1 MIKQYRLRDYNF
13 RLVIFLIGLTFTG
26 VLLVGSA
33 EPALRNKQFF
43 GMMGVILG
51 LIAMVIVSLMDFS
64 WILNFYWIL
73 YGCNIILL
81 LSVWIFG
88 TESNG
93 ASRWLRI
100 GGFQFQPTELSKILI
115 VMFFARFFMEH
126 EENLNTLRT
135 LVQTAILA
143 AIPLMLIFSQPDLK
157 NTITVVILICIMLYL
172 AGLSYKI
179 IGGAILIIVP
189 LVVVF
194 LFIVVQPNQKL
205 IKDYQRDRIMTF
217 LHSEEEEYSD
227 DVIQQN
233 NSVMAIGSGQLTG
246 KGLNNNEVASAN
258 KGNFVSESQTDF
270 IFSVAGEELGFIG
283 SAAILIVLF
292 LIICECI
299 RTGWKAKDLSGK
311 LICCGVA
318 SIIAVQGFINICVAT
333 GIAPNTGTPLPFV
346 SYGLSSMVSLYTG
359 MGLVLNVGLQKNRDY
374 REVGKL

>member
-43 GMMGVILG
+43 GMMLG
-51 LIAMVIVSLMDFS
+51 AAIMLIVSLMDFS

-126 EENLNTLRT
+126 EENLNTLLT

-143 AIPLMLIFSQPDLK
+143 AIPVMLIFSQPDLK

>member
-13 RLVIFLIGLTFTG
+13 RLVIFLIGLTVTG

-43 GMMGVILG
+43 GMMLGVVIML
-51 LIAMVIVSLMDFS
+51 IVSLMDFS

-135 LVQTAILA
+135 LVQTAILV

>member
-43 GMMGVILG
+43 GMMLG
-51 LIAMVIVSLMDFS
+51 AAIMLIVSLMDFS

-258 KGNFVSESQTDF
+258 KGMFFVALFSRIYWMAGTILGGLFGQLLGQIPDGRNRKQHWKNLDLNFQIQKRRDQRQITARLLL
-270 IFSVAGEELGFIG
+270 ILPAGQCF
-283 SAAILIVLF
+283 
-292 LIICECI
+292 
-299 RTGWKAKDLSGK
+299 
-311 LICCGVA
+311 
-318 SIIAVQGFINICVAT
+318 
-333 GIAPNTGTPLPFV
+333 
-346 SYGLSSMVSLYTG
+346 
-359 MGLVLNVGLQKNRDY
+359 
-374 REVGKL
+374 

>member
-43 GMMGVILG
+43 GMMLG
-51 LIAMVIVSLMDFS
+51 AAIMLIVSLMDFS

-157 NTITVVILICIMLYL
+157 NRITVVILICIMLYL

>member
-33 EPALRNKQFF
+33 EPALRNKQFL
-43 GMMGVILG
+43 GMMLGVAIML
-51 LIAMVIVSLMDFS
+51 IVSLMDFS

>member
-43 GMMGVILG
+43 GMMLG
-51 LIAMVIVSLMDFS
+51 AAIMLIVSLMDFS

-233 NSVMAIGSGQLTG
+233 NSVMVIGSGQLTG

-318 SIIAVQGFINICVAT
+318 SIIAVQGFIYICVAT

>member
-43 GMMGVILG
+43 GMMLG
-51 LIAMVIVSLMDFS
+51 AAIMLIVSLMDFS

-270 IFSVAGEELGFIG
+270 IFSVAGEELGFVG

>member
-1 MIKQYRLRDYNF
+1 MIKQYKLRDYNF

-43 GMMGVILG
+43 GMMLGVAIML
-51 LIAMVIVSLMDFS
+51 IVSLMDFS

>member
-43 GMMGVILG
+43 GMMLGVAIML
-51 LIAMVIVSLMDFS
+51 IVSLMDFS

-194 LFIVVQPNQKL
+194 LSIVVQPNQKL

>member
-43 GMMGVILG
+43 GMMLG
-51 LIAMVIVSLMDFS
+51 AAIMLIVSLMDFS

-194 LFIVVQPNQKL
+194 LFIVVLPNQKL

>member
-43 GMMGVILG
+43 GMMLG
-51 LIAMVIVSLMDFS
+51 AAIMLIVSLMDFS

-318 SIIAVQGFINICVAT
+318 SIIAVQGFINICVAI

>member
-43 GMMGVILG
+43 GMMLGVAIML
-51 LIAMVIVSLMDFS
+51 IVSLMDFS

-233 NSVMAIGSGQLTG
+233 NSVMAIGSGRLTG

>member
-43 GMMGVILG
+43 GMMLGVAIML
-51 LIAMVIVSLMDFS
+51 IVSLMDFS

-246 KGLNNNEVASAN
+246 KGLNNNEVASEN

>member
-43 GMMGVILG
+43 GMMLGVAIML
-51 LIAMVIVSLMDFS
+51 IVSLMDFS
-64 WILNFYWIL
+64 WILNFYLIL

>member
-43 GMMGVILG
+43 GMMLG
-51 LIAMVIVSLMDFS
+51 AAIMLIVSLMDFS

>member
-43 GMMGVILG
+43 GMMLG
-51 LIAMVIVSLMDFS
+51 AAIMLIVSLMDFS
-64 WILNFYWIL
+64 WILNCYWIL
-73 YGCNIILL
+73 YGCNNILL

>member
-43 GMMGVILG
+43 GMMLG
-51 LIAMVIVSLMDFS
+51 AAIMLIVSLMDFS

-359 MGLVLNVGLQKNRDY
+359 MGTGFKCWSAEKQRLQ
-374 REVGKL
+374 GGW

>member
-43 GMMGVILG
+43 GMMLGVAIML
-51 LIAMVIVSLMDFS
+51 IVSLMDFS

-311 LICCGVA
+311 CCGVA

>member
-43 GMMGVILG
+43 GMMLGVAIML
-51 LIAMVIVSLMDFS
+51 IVSLMDFS

-126 EENLNTLRT
+126 EEDLNTLRT

-233 NSVMAIGSGQLTG
+233 NSVMAIGSGQLIG

>member
-43 GMMGVILG
+43 GMMLGVAIML
-51 LIAMVIVSLMDFS
+51 IVSLMDFS

-299 RTGWKAKDLSGK
+299 RTGWKAKDVSGK

>member
-43 GMMGVILG
+43 GMMLG
-51 LIAMVIVSLMDFS
+51 AAIMLIVSLMDFS

-179 IGGAILIIVP
+179 IGDAILIIVP

>member
-43 GMMGVILG
+43 GMMMGITIM
-51 LIAMVIVSLMDFS
+51 LIISLMDFS

-73 YGCNIILL
+73 YGCNIVLL

-126 EENLNTLRT
+126 EEDLNTLRT
-135 LVQTAILA
+135 LVQTAVLA

-179 IGGAILIIVP
+179 IGGAILIVVP

-283 SAAILIVLF
+283 SGAILIVLF
-292 LIICECI
+292 LIIYECI

-346 SYGLSSMVSLYTG
+346 SYGLSSMVSLYAG

-374 REVGKL
+374 REVGRL

>member
-43 GMMGVILG
+43 GMMLGVAIML
-51 LIAMVIVSLMDFS
+51 IVSLMDFS

-283 SAAILIVLF
+283 SEAILIVLF

>member
-43 GMMGVILG
+43 GMMLGVAIML
-51 LIAMVIVSLMDFS
+51 IVSLMDFS

-311 LICCGVA
+311 IICCGVA

>member
-43 GMMGVILG
+43 GMMLGVAIML
-51 LIAMVIVSLMDFS
+51 IVSLMDFS

-100 GGFQFQPTELSKILI
+100 GGFQFQPTEPSKILI

>member
-13 RLVIFLIGLTFTG
+13 RLVIFLIGLTFIG

-43 GMMGVILG
+43 GMVLGVTIML
-51 LIAMVIVSLMDFS
+51 IVSLMDFS

-233 NSVMAIGSGQLTG
+233 NSVMAIGSGQLIG

-283 SAAILIVLF
+283 GAAILIVLF

>member
-43 GMMGVILG
+43 GMMLGVAIML
-51 LIAMVIVSLMDFS
+51 IVSLMDFS

-115 VMFFARFFMEH
+115 IMFFARFFMEH

>member
-43 GMMGVILG
+43 GMMLG
-51 LIAMVIVSLMDFS
+51 AAIMLIVSLMDFS

-318 SIIAVQGFINICVAT
+318 SIIAVQGFINIFVAT

>member
-1 MIKQYRLRDYNF
+1 
-13 RLVIFLIGLTFTG
+13 
-26 VLLVGSA
+26 
-33 EPALRNKQFF
+33 
-43 GMMGVILG
+43 
-51 LIAMVIVSLMDFS
+51 
-64 WILNFYWIL
+64 
-73 YGCNIILL
+73 
-81 LSVWIFG
+81 
-88 TESNG
+88 
-93 ASRWLRI
+93 
-100 GGFQFQPTELSKILI
+100 
-115 VMFFARFFMEH
+115 
-126 EENLNTLRT
+126 
-135 LVQTAILA
+135 
-143 AIPLMLIFSQPDLK
+143 
-157 NTITVVILICIMLYL
+157 MLYL

-283 SAAILIVLF
+283 SATILIVLF

>member
-43 GMMGVILG
+43 GMMLG
-51 LIAMVIVSLMDFS
+51 AAIMLIVSLMDFS
-64 WILNFYWIL
+64 WILSFYWIL

>member
-43 GMMGVILG
+43 GMMLG
-51 LIAMVIVSLMDFS
+51 AAIMLIVSLMDFS
-64 WILNFYWIL
+64 WILNLYWIL

>member
-43 GMMGVILG
+43 GMMLG
-51 LIAMVIVSLMDFS
+51 AAIMLIVSLMDFS

-194 LFIVVQPNQKL
+194 LFIVVQPNEKL

>member
-1 MIKQYRLRDYNF
+1 MIQQYRLRDYNF

-43 GMMGVILG
+43 GMMLG
-51 LIAMVIVSLMDFS
+51 AAIMLIVSLMDFS

-135 LVQTAILA
+135 LVQTAIPA